1 MAQEKFT
8 IEKIDRDNKFTVLN
22 DELIKEQLICKVENN
37 LTEAIKAAKMANL
50 STEPALI
57 LLFVLL

>member
-22 DELIKEQLICKVENN
+22 DF
-37 LTEAIKAAKMANL
+37 L
-50 STEPALI
+50 SK
-57 LLFVLL
+57 